1 MDKTKQTISAASVGA
16 AALFIIFTLLL
27 PQIQDNAGAIV
38 ELKISE
44 GIIITTIENN
54 GDKLDDLDKKLTNA
68 NEKLNKILI
77 IMCQNS
83 ESVLCN

>member
-1 MDKTKQTISAASVGA
+1 MDKTKQTISAVSVGA
-16 AALFIIFTLLL
+16 AALFIIFTILL

-38 ELKISE
+38 ELQISE

-54 GDKLDDLDKKLTNA
+54 GDKLDDLDRKMTNA

-83 ESVLCN
+83 DSVLCN